1 LSKSVNPK
9 LNRRVLFRPERY
21 KYVKGSKDKGGC
33 VFCVA
38 ASKKVSFKTLC
49 LFQTDHSMVVL
60 NKFPYN
66 SGHLLVLPKNH
77 VGEIFDLTDVEY
89 LDLQLT
95 VRLAAQA
102 IEKVYQPSGFNMG
115 LNHGKA
121 AGAGIPKHLH
131 YHIIPRWEG
140 DLNFFPLI
148 ADTKVVI
155 EDLDQSYSKLAQ
167 FFKGVS

>member
-1 LSKSVNPK
+1 MSKSTNSK
-9 LNRRVLFRPERY
+9 LNRRVLFRPKRY
-21 KYVKGSKDKGGC
+21 KYVKGSKDKGEC
-33 VFCVA
+33 VFCLA
-38 ASKKVSFKTLC
+38 AKKKKSFKTLC

-95 VRLAAQA
+95 IRLAAQA
-102 IEKVYQPSGFNMG
+102 IEKVYEPSGFNMG

-155 EDLDQSYSKLAQ
+155 EDLDQSYDKLAQ